1 MSDPE
6 QPSLFDAL
14 GEPEPPAAP
23 AKAAPRTPAR
33 RAADVPEQPTLGEA
47 PPSSDDPAPSA
58 PGPAAEPDAATSDA
72 RRGAPVQVRETTEPS
87 GGAPVRVRETTEA
100 SGDPDPQPSADD
112 TAGHPAA
119 TSAGVTDVVAAP
131 PTTDLPP
138 SDGPP
143 PLDPG
148 DVGEAVFSFDAPPDA
163 ATASAP
169 SPARPRPPRPRSP
182 AAPSR
187 QEELDAAVFGI
198 DQPLP
203 QGVAV
208 LEASAGTGK
217 TFTIAGLAARY
228 VAEGLPLEQLL
239 VVTFTR
245 MATSELRDR
254 VRERLVRSERVLAA
268 WLAATDDAG
277 DRGDAPTTDDTGDR
291 GDPPTTD
298 DAHERTG
305 DAGSAAGDQVGAAAG
320 LVLDDVERVLVA
332 APRAEVEIRRAR
344 LARAVADFDA
354 ATLTTIHSF
363 CQEALDSLGFLGDV
377 ERGFSLVE
385 DPSDLIEQVVGDLYL
400 RRFHVRRAAD
410 PSGSWSPL
418 GRDEARRIVRAAVEH
433 PAAVIVPG
441 PDSPEPRAAMRA
453 RLAQAAR
460 DELDRRKRE
469 ASILTYD
476 DLLTRLRDALRGPGG
491 DDVAARLR
499 ARHRVVL
506 VDEFQDT
513 DPIQWE
519 IMRRAFGDGPPAPV
533 PGAGAVVAVGEAPAG
548 SQARSA
554 ASGADDVTHRD
565 IAGSPSDAG
574 LTPGGANGQPAA
586 DGEQAAGTAAVPRI
600 GADDPSHGPEGVE
613 ATDESARRSPITR
626 ALVLIGDPKQAI
638 YAFRGADV
646 YAYLDAAQGAER
658 RTLRTNHRSD
668 GPLLR
673 ALERLFRSARLGH
686 EDIVFRHVDPAPD
699 HDRARLHGAGSSPLQ
714 VRVLDRETVER
725 TRTGFA
731 AAPASREAVAKDL
744 AADVVALLESG
755 ATLEERDGA
764 ERPVRPGD
772 VAVLV
777 RTNLDAERI
786 RAALQAVDVPAV
798 IAGAGSVFATP
809 AGRDWLTLLEALE
822 RPNAPARAR
831 AVALTPFLGWS
842 LQQVALASDA
852 EWERVHERLHRWA
865 ATLRDAGV
873 AALLQQLTVGERLP
887 GRVLGR
893 EDGERTLTDLRHI
906 GQQLHAAAT
915 DDHLGIAAL
924 VVWLRRRIAEAG
936 REGDEERTR
945 RLESDAA
952 AVQVLTIHRSK
963 GLEFPV
969 VYCPTL
975 WESGR
980 VDEKPHPI
988 LFHDPDQGW
997 RYTLDVSMQSGAD
1010 QTPPGRREA
1019 IELRGEELR
1028 LAYVALTRAR
1038 HRAVTWWCGAF
1049 PARDAPL
1056 SRLAFDQQPDG
1067 EVPTAGR
1074 QGKITDSDARS
1085 RFAAL
1090 APRGE
1095 DGAPPLIEVVSVRP
1109 PDLPRRWQAGAEH
1122 PDVLEAARFDRTLDD
1137 AWGRSSYSSIVAA
1150 AHDAP
1155 QVGSEPELG
1164 LMDDEDVVPA
1174 EDAAELLADDGL
1186 APEVADAGG
1195 AAAPDGASASAGTD
1209 VADAGD
1215 GDEPPAGTDLA
1226 DTGDRH
1232 EPRSGTDLTDAG
1244 DGHGLPPGA
1253 DLADTGDGHGPPAG
1267 TAAGDH
1273 PNGPESAPGPDDR
1286 RAEGARRRGDPRE
1299 VVSPMADV
1307 PGGRHVGT
1315 LVHDVLEAADFA
1327 ATDLEAE
1334 LAAHVARAIDRRR
1347 VDVGDPA
1354 ALVTSLAGV
1363 LRTPLGPLVDDRSL
1377 STLRR
1382 GDRLDELTFELPL
1395 VGGDHPT
1402 GALRPAAIAALLRE
1416 HVPPGDPL
1424 DGYADR
1430 LDDPLLATTLRGHL
1444 TGSIDLALRLTSGL
1458 SGPTHDAVV
1467 APDTTSAGGAGTDP
1481 PGTRIAARP
1490 AATSSAPGNDP
1501 PETRTLAPAERDGH
1515 PAGRGADPAGP
1526 DASLVGGTGRPR
1538 YAIVD
1543 YKTNRLGDP
1552 DRPPTAWDHRPAVL
1566 RAEMH
1571 RTHYALQGLL
1581 YSAAL
1586 HRFLRW
1592 RDPGYD
1598 PDRDLAGVLYLFV
1611 RGMSGPDTPRIDGV
1625 PCGVWSWRPPA
1636 GLVPALSDLLD
1647 EATA

>member
-1 MSDPE
+1 VSEPE

-23 AKAAPRTPAR
+23 TKAARRTPAR
-33 RAADVPEQPTLGEA
+33 PAADVPEQPTLGEA
-47 PPSSDDPAPSA
+47 PPSSDDPAP
-58 PGPAAEPDAATSDA
+58 
-72 RRGAPVQVRETTEPS
+72 PV
-87 GGAPVRVRETTEA
+87 A
-100 SGDPDPQPSADD
+100 
-112 TAGHPAA
+112 
-119 TSAGVTDVVAAP
+119 AAP
-131 PTTDLPP
+131 PTIDVPL

-148 DVGEAVFSFDAPPDA
+148 NADEAVFSFDAPVDA
-163 ATASAP
+163 DTASAR
-169 SPARPRPPRPRSP
+169 SPGRSRPRPPHPTPP
-182 AAPSR
+182 ATPSG
-187 QEELDAAVFGI
+187 QEGLDAAVFGI

-203 QGVAV
+203 RGVAV

-254 VRERLVRSERVLAA
+254 VRDRLVRSERVLAA
-268 WLAATDDAG
+268 WLASTAGADD
-277 DRGDAPTTDDTGDR
+277 R
-291 GDPPTTD
+291 
-298 DAHERTG
+298 
-305 DAGSAAGDQVGAAAG
+305 AG
-320 LVLDDVERVLVA
+320 LVLDDVERVLVD
-332 APRAEVEIRRAR
+332 APRATVEDRRRR

-377 ERGFSLVE
+377 ERGFTLVE
-385 DPSDLIEQVVGDLYL
+385 DPSDLVEQVVGDLYL

-410 PSGSWSPL
+410 PSGSWPPL
-418 GRDEARRIVRAAVEH
+418 DRDEARRIVRAAVEH

-441 PDSPEPRAAMRA
+441 PDSPDPRAAMRA

-491 DDVAARLR
+491 EDVAARLR

-519 IMRRAFGDGPPAPV
+519 IMRRAFADEDGPSV
-533 PGAGAVVAVGEAPAG
+533 
-548 SQARSA
+548 
-554 ASGADDVTHRD
+554 
-565 IAGSPSDAG
+565 AGSP
-574 LTPGGANGQPAA
+574 AA
-586 DGEQAAGTAAVPRI
+586 AR
-600 GADDPSHGPEGVE
+600 DPSRTSVEVE
-613 ATDESARRSPITR
+613 AARESSRGSRIAR

-646 YAYLDAAQGAER
+646 YAYLDAARIAER

-673 ALERLFRSARLGH
+673 ALERLFRAARLGH
-686 EDIVFRHVDPAPD
+686 EEIVFRPVGPAPH
-699 HDRARLHGAGSSPLQ
+699 HDRARLRGAGSSPLQ

-731 AAPASREAVAKDL
+731 GAPASREAVAKDL

-755 ATLEERDGA
+755 ATLEEQDGA

-822 RPNAPARAR
+822 RPNAPTRAR

-842 LQQVALASDA
+842 LQQVALATDA

-887 GRVLGR
+887 GRVLGQD
-893 EDGERTLTDLRHI
+893 DGERTLTDLRHI

-1085 RFAAL
+1085 RFSAL

-1095 DGAPPLIEVVSVRP
+1095 DGAPPLIEVVPVRA

-1122 PDVLEAARFDRTLDD
+1122 HDALEAARFDRTLDD

-1164 LMDDEDVVPA
+1164 LMDDEGVVPA
-1174 EDAAELLADDGL
+1174 EDAAELLVDDG
-1186 APEVADAGG
+1186 PG
-1195 AAAPDGASASAGTD
+1195 AA
-1209 VADAGD
+1209 
-1215 GDEPPAGTDLA
+1215 
-1226 DTGDRH
+1226 
-1232 EPRSGTDLTDAG
+1232 
-1244 DGHGLPPGA
+1244 
-1253 DLADTGDGHGPPAG
+1253 GPL
-1267 TAAGDH
+1267 
-1273 PNGPESAPGPDDR
+1273 
-1286 RAEGARRRGDPRE
+1286 DPRE
-1299 VVSPMADV
+1299 VVSPMADL

-1327 ATDLEAE
+1327 APDLEAE
-1334 LAAHVARAIDRRR
+1334 LAEHVGRAIDRRR
-1347 VDVGDPA
+1347 VDVGDPD
-1354 ALVTSLAGV
+1354 ALVASLAGV

-1395 VGGDHPT
+1395 VGGEDPT

-1424 DGYADR
+1424 EGYADR

-1444 TGSIDLALRLTSGL
+1444 TGSIDLALRLATNL
-1458 SGPTHDAVV
+1458 SGPVEDH
-1467 APDTTSAGGAGTDP
+1467 AGA
-1481 PGTRIAARP
+1481 
-1490 AATSSAPGNDP
+1490 
-1501 PETRTLAPAERDGH
+1501 
-1515 PAGRGADPAGP
+1515 
-1526 DASLVGGTGRPR
+1526 GRPR

-1543 YKTNRLGDP
+1543 YKTNRLGEP

-1611 RGMSGPDTPRIDGV
+1611 RGMSGPDTPRVDGV

-1647 EATA
+1647 EAAA

>member
-1 MSDPE
+1 VSEPE

-14 GEPEPPAAP
+14 GEPEPPVAP
-23 AKAAPRTPAR
+23 TKAARRTPAR
-33 RAADVPEQPTLGEA
+33 PAADVPEQPTLGEA
-47 PPSSDDPAPSA
+47 PPSSDDPVPSA
-58 PGPAAEPDAATSDA
+58 PGPTAAETAAAARDAP
-72 RRGAPVQVRETTEPS
+72 GGGQVPVRETI
-87 GGAPVRVRETTEA
+87 EA
-100 SGDPDPQPSADD
+100 SGAPDPRPSADD
-112 TAGHPAA
+112 AAGHPPA
-119 TSAGVTDVVAAP
+119 TPAGVTDVVAAP
-131 PTTDLPP
+131 PATDAPF

-148 DVGEAVFSFDAPPDA
+148 DMGEAVLSFVAAPDA

-169 SPARPRPPRPRSP
+169 PPTPPRSARPKPS

-187 QEELDAAVFGI
+187 QEELGAAVFGI

-203 QGVAV
+203 RGVAV

-254 VRERLVRSERVLAA
+254 VRDRLVRSERVLAA
-268 WLAATDDAG
+268 WLASTAGADDRADAPVADLARRRTDDAIP
-277 DRGDAPTTDDTGDR
+277 DDDDAP
-291 GDPPTTD
+291 
-298 DAHERTG
+298 
-305 DAGSAAGDQVGAAAG
+305 AG
-320 LVLDDVERVLVA
+320 LVLDDVERVLVD
-332 APRAEVEIRRAR
+332 APRATVEDRRRR

-377 ERGFSLVE
+377 ERGFTLVE
-385 DPSDLIEQVVGDLYL
+385 DPSDLVEQVVGDLYL

-410 PSGSWSPL
+410 PSGSWPPL
-418 GRDEARRIVRAAVEH
+418 DRDEARRIVRAAVEH

-441 PDSPEPRAAMRA
+441 PDSPDPRAAMRA

-491 DDVAARLR
+491 EDVAARLR

-519 IMRRAFGDGPPAPV
+519 IMRRAFADEDGPSV
-533 PGAGAVVAVGEAPAG
+533 
-548 SQARSA
+548 
-554 ASGADDVTHRD
+554 
-565 IAGSPSDAG
+565 AGSP
-574 LTPGGANGQPAA
+574 AA
-586 DGEQAAGTAAVPRI
+586 AR
-600 GADDPSHGPEGVE
+600 DPSRTSVEVE
-613 ATDESARRSPITR
+613 AARESSRGSRIAR

-646 YAYLDAAQGAER
+646 YAYLDAARIAER

-673 ALERLFRSARLGH
+673 ALERLFRAARLGH
-686 EDIVFRHVDPAPD
+686 EEIVFRPVDPAPH
-699 HDRARLHGAGSSPLQ
+699 HDRARLRGAGSSPLQ

-731 AAPASREAVAKDL
+731 GAPASREAVAKDL

-755 ATLEERDGA
+755 ATLEEQDGA

-822 RPNAPARAR
+822 RPNAPTRAR

-842 LQQVALASDA
+842 LQQVALATDA

-887 GRVLGR
+887 GRVLGQD
-893 EDGERTLTDLRHI
+893 DGERTLTDLRHI

-980 VDEKPHPI
+980 VDERPHPI

-1056 SRLAFDQQPDG
+1056 SRLAFDQAPDG
-1067 EVPTAGR
+1067 DVPTTGR
-1074 QGKITDSDARS
+1074 RTPTDSDARS

-1095 DGAPPLIEVVSVRP
+1095 DGAPPLIEVVSVRA

-1122 PDVLEAARFDRTLDD
+1122 HDALEAARFDRTLDD

-1164 LMDDEDVVPA
+1164 LMDDEGVVPA
-1174 EDAAELLADDGL
+1174 EDAAELLVDDG
-1186 APEVADAGG
+1186 PG
-1195 AAAPDGASASAGTD
+1195 AA
-1209 VADAGD
+1209 
-1215 GDEPPAGTDLA
+1215 
-1226 DTGDRH
+1226 
-1232 EPRSGTDLTDAG
+1232 
-1244 DGHGLPPGA
+1244 
-1253 DLADTGDGHGPPAG
+1253 GPL
-1267 TAAGDH
+1267 
-1273 PNGPESAPGPDDR
+1273 
-1286 RAEGARRRGDPRE
+1286 DPRE
-1299 VVSPMADV
+1299 VVSPMADL

-1327 ATDLEAE
+1327 APDLEAE
-1334 LAAHVARAIDRRR
+1334 LAEHVGRAIDRRR
-1347 VDVGDPA
+1347 VDVGDPD
-1354 ALVTSLAGV
+1354 ALVASLAGV

-1395 VGGDHPT
+1395 VGGEDPT

-1424 DGYADR
+1424 EGYADR

-1444 TGSIDLALRLTSGL
+1444 TGSIDLALRLATDL
-1458 SGPTHDAVV
+1458 SGPVEDH
-1467 APDTTSAGGAGTDP
+1467 AGA
-1481 PGTRIAARP
+1481 
-1490 AATSSAPGNDP
+1490 
-1501 PETRTLAPAERDGH
+1501 
-1515 PAGRGADPAGP
+1515 
-1526 DASLVGGTGRPR
+1526 GRPR

-1543 YKTNRLGDP
+1543 YKTNRLGEP

-1611 RGMSGPDTPRIDGV
+1611 RGMSGPDTPRVDGV

-1647 EATA
+1647 EAAA